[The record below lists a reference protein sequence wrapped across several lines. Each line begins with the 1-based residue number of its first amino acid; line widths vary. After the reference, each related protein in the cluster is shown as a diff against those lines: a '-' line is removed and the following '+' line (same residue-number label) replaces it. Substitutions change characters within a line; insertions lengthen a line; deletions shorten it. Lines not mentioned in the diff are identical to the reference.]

1 MISKYV
7 YFSMYVCVDTDIKS
21 PNAIGEKIV
30 GWDIH
35 ENELTTK
42 ISFDTFFYELLPWGF
57 GVNDINYVYICT
69 FPDTW
74 KTKCV
79 EKMNIDLIT
88 HYNCAKNP
96 RKQVI
101 KNYWSTCLI
110 NNK

>member
-69 FPDTW
+69 FPDT
-74 KTKCV
+74 
-79 EKMNIDLIT
+79 
-88 HYNCAKNP
+88 
-96 RKQVI
+96 
-101 KNYWSTCLI
+101 
-110 NNK
+110 